1 MPLSEDQWEQAEPD
15 QNVIALVYGFLED
28 EKPTAYSIEEIFTKA
43 EASVQD
49 DSSSTWEDVG
59 AVLGEQSAEDEY
71 RWAFEY
77 LVHAGELE
85 KRAVVDGGEK
95 VEFYRAT

>member
-1 MPLSEDQWEQAEPD
+1 MPLSEEQWTQAQPD
-15 QNVIALVYGFLED
+15 QNVLELVYGFLD
-28 EKPTAYSIEEIFTKA
+28 SEKPTAYSIEEIFKRA
-43 EASVQD
+43 EANVQQ
-49 DSSSTWEDVG
+49 DSNSTWEDVG

-85 KRAVVDGGEK
+85 KRVVYDGGEK
-95 VEFYRAT
+95 VAFYRAT